1 MQFNNLFKHQ
11 NNGHKA
17 KVEPHSPLELL
28 QEAVPEAMLLDGHD
42 NAIIG
47 YIERYGQESIAC
59 YDYHKVIENLMAMM
73 GEGESEEE
81 RYEMAVEWYEYNI
94 IGAWVGD
101 GTPCFLVKSHE
112 FSG

>member
-1 MQFNNLFKHQ
+1 MEFDNLFRDQK
-11 NNGHKA
+11 NGHKPKIEEGSVLA
-17 KVEPHSPLELL
+17 LLE
-28 QEAVPEAMLLDGHD
+28 EAVPDAMLLSGHD